1 MCIPRSL
8 RSRQKIFVPGLI
20 PKNYPDAIFFQLT
33 ASYTAGHRGIVALG
47 VEERGPG
54 ESRPTL
60 IMAATSAARWSKRRT
75 VIRPQPGKA
84 SSVKGVDITLRGLK

>member
-1 MCIPRSL
+1 M
-8 RSRQKIFVPGLI
+8 PGLI

-33 ASYTAGHRGIVALG
+33 ASFTAGHRGIVAPG
-47 VEERGPG
+47 AGERGPG

-60 IMAATSAARWSKRRT
+60 IMAATHVAHWSKQRA